1 MLVIKALPNLIKF
14 TYVKS
19 GLFTHLIIIISVS
32 GINYYT
38 ILNMRI
44 RSPSHLVVGPSSSDC
59 LILVS
64 EGIVKKTRVE
74 RVLIV
79 KHKD

>member
-1 MLVIKALPNLIKF
+1 MLYVSQVYLP
-14 TYVKS
+14 
-19 GLFTHLIIIISVS
+19 HLIIVITVS

-44 RSPSHLVVGPSSSDC
+44 RSQSHLVVGPSSSDC

-64 EGIVKKTRVE
+64 EGIVKKTRME
-74 RVLIV
+74 
-79 KHKD
+79 HAHCEA